1 MSKYDPEMRA
11 FGSLKTECLR
21 CNHWYPDGL
30 VKCPKCGFEDT
41 ERRPRSMDPLR
52 SRYSLIRARTILI
65 VCPSAIQVQWKEE
78 MRDKFGLEF
87 RIVYDDLLA
96 DLRRRCFSF
105 ENKEVQNKTTC
116 AAGFRSP
123 LQTTTDQ
130 YLRSVSA
137 GVVYRLCPF
146 VLKLG
151 TGLFVVVAEHF
162 VDDILPGFVRQQIP
176 LPEKI
181 KAFRAQ
187 LATGP
192 KCLKH
197 DSHND
202 PLLKRCSPLDH
213 GCRLMSSPI
222 PVSDFYE
229 LLEPMLSGLFD

>member
-96 DLRRRCFSF
+96 DLRRR
-105 ENKEVQNKTTC
+105 
-116 AAGFRSP
+116 
-123 LQTTTDQ
+123 
-130 YLRSVSA
+130 
-137 GVVYRLCPF
+137 RLIDVL
-146 VLKLG
+146 VLK
-151 TGLFVVVAEHF
+151 
-162 VDDILPGFVRQQIP
+162 
-176 LPEKI
+176 I
-181 KAFRAQ
+181 KRFKTKQPVQPDSAPRSKPQ
-187 LATGP
+187 LIST
-192 KCLKH
+192 
-197 DSHND
+197 
-202 PLLKRCSPLDH
+202 
-213 GCRLMSSPI
+213 
-222 PVSDFYE
+222 
-229 LLEPMLSGLFD
+229 